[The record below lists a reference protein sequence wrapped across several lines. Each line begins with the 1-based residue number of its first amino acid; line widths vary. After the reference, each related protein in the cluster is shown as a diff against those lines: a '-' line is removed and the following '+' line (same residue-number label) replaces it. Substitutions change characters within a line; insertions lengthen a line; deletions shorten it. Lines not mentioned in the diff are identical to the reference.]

1 MMRRTIPALASMVL
15 LAGCPRQALFVVLP
29 NAEGGGV
36 GAITVEDGKTATI
49 LDQPYATAESRA
61 GSTAPTA
68 ENQGNISVIFRR
80 AIAAQ
85 PILPHHF
92 RLYFILGSPELT
104 PESKIAYRA
113 VFDDTKQRPVYEI
126 EVIGFTDTLGD
137 LTYNQALSL
146 RRRGGDPR
154 HARSR
159 RARSTGDLDRRP
171 WQARPARADR
181 RPNARAPQSP
191 RRDHGPVAAAPTRR
205 SASTVMSS
213 ACSAPPTKRLTSS
226 ITAATTC

>member
-1 MMRRTIPALASMVL
+1 MVL

-146 RRRGGDPR
+146 RRAAAIRDTLVRDGLDRQAISIAGRGEHDLLVPTADQTPDPR
-154 HARSR
+154 NR
-159 RARSTGDLDRRP
+159 R
-171 WQARPARADR
+171 
-181 RPNARAPQSP
+181 
-191 RRDHGPVAAAPTRR
+191 VEI
-205 SASTVMSS
+205 TV
-213 ACSAPPTKRLTSS
+213 R
-226 ITAATTC
+226 